1 MIEQTPWGLGRR
13 LWHLRHRFSFSV
25 CRESQFMR
33 IFAGV
38 MSTMSILLISTLLVW
53 FGVLCLVSR
62 FSGREADN
70 DAFFRAGRQSP
81 WWMVGFGMIGA
92 SISGV
97 SFISV
102 PGWVASTGM
111 TYLQMCAGFFF
122 GYLVVAFVLLP
133 LYYRLRLT
141 SIYAWLG
148 TRFGRRTRRTGALFF
163 ILSKLT
169 GAAARLYLVCLIIM
183 HFILPGIPADSTS
196 GMWAFVLLSVGVIAL
211 IWLYTRRSGIK
222 TIVRT
227 DALQTLCLLVALVVM
242 MVMAAQRLG
251 LDFGGVVQMV
261 RESEMSRVFDWDPAS
276 RQNFWKQFLSGVFI
290 VIVMTGLDQD
300 MMQKNLTCRNLR
312 EAQKNMCLYGA
323 CFLPVNMLLLAF
335 GILLYAL
342 SAASGVTAVGGD
354 SLLPTL
360 VGEGAM
366 GVAVMVPFTIGIVA
380 AAFSSADSALTAL
393 TTTTCIDLLAIED
406 RPLSEAEALRIR
418 RRVHVVLAVAFVGC
432 MAVFKAVGD
441 QSLINAIYVMASYT
455 YGPLLGLYAFGLF
468 TRRRLT
474 SERWV
479 PAVCIAAPVVCG
491 VLDYVA
497 PRHWGFTFG
506 YELLMLNGLLTFSG
520 LTLLSR
526 KGKTTRNRTA

>member
-1 MIEQTPWGLGRR
+1 MIEQMLWGLGRF

-33 IFAGV
+33 IFVGV

-148 TRFGRRTRRTGALFF
+148 TRFGGRTRRTGALFF

-183 HFILPGIPADSTS
+183 HFILPGIPADSTG

-227 DALQTLCLLVALVVM
+227 DALQTLCLLVALGVM

-261 RESEMSRVFDWDPAS
+261 KESEMSRVFDWDPAS

-342 SAASGVTAVGGD
+342 SAASGVTVAGGD

-393 TTTTCIDLLAIED
+393 TTATCIDLLAIED

-506 YELLMLNGLLTFSG
+506 YELLMLNGLLTLSG

>member
-1 MIEQTPWGLGRR
+1 
-13 LWHLRHRFSFSV
+13 
-25 CRESQFMR
+25 
-33 IFAGV
+33 
-38 MSTMSILLISTLLVW
+38 MSILLISTLLVW

-148 TRFGRRTRRTGALFF
+148 TRFGGRTRRTGALFF

-276 RQNFWKQFLSGVFI
+276 RQNFWKQFFSGVFI

-393 TTTTCIDLLAIED
+393 ED

-506 YELLMLNGLLTFSG
+506 YELLMLNGLLTFAG